1 MACSPERLRFLA
13 KPKPAGTTLAPQ
25 ELSMSYDRITSDNA
39 ALLMVDH
46 QTGLA
51 NGVQTMSPPEFV
63 NNVKALATLGKL
75 YNLPA
80 IVTTSAADGPNGPVM
95 PVVTSLLTDA
105 TLIHRPGEVNAFDN
119 PDFAAA
125 VKKLDRKKLLIAG
138 ISTEVCVAFAVLS
151 ALKQGYEVYAVV
163 DASGT
168 WDTRVEQAAIARMVQ
183 AGAIPITWCAVGAE
197 LMGDWRSPVG
207 QAHGALM
214 AEHLPFAGNLFA
226 SFAAA
231 KVA

>member
-1 MACSPERLRFLA
+1 
-13 KPKPAGTTLAPQ
+13 
-25 ELSMSYDRITSDNA
+25 MSYDRLTADNA

-51 NGVQTMSPPEFV
+51 NGVQTMSPPEFN

-75 YNLPA
+75 YKLPT
-80 IVTTSAADGPNGPVM
+80 IITTSASDGPNGPVM
-95 PVVTSLLTDA
+95 PIVSSLLPDA
-105 TLIHRPGEVNAFDN
+105 IVIHRPGEVNAFHN
-119 PDFAAA
+119 QDFATA
-125 VKKLDRKKLLIAG
+125 VRKLNRKKLLIAG

-151 ALKQGYEVYAVV
+151 ALKDGYEVYPVI

-197 LMGDWRSPVG
+197 LMGDWRSPMG
-207 QAHGALM
+207 QAHGGFM

-226 SFAAA
+226 SFGAA
-231 KVA
+231 KGA